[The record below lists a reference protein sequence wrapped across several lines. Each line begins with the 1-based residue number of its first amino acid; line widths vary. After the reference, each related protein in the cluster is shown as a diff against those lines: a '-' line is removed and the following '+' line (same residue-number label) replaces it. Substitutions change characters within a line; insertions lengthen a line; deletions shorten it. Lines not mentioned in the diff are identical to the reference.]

1 MKVNS
6 PTKNK
11 SNIIIG
17 LVLCFVCVAFL
28 VITIIAVCES
38 FAEKA
43 RLESIGATVTLRI
56 TWLFIVDILAIIAS
70 EILGIVFLSKRS
82 SAHSSVAVDEMVEVE
97 EDEKTSSNGEKES
110 SSDFDEV
117 GYDIDSI
124 NRFKAED
131 IVVEM
136 EETSPITSTEA
147 IAKPS
152 KLKIKMGN
160 SSSSEETSASEK
172 VKSEKKDPHHNKSS
186 ELSNG
191 FFSAGDDL

>member
-1 MKVNS
+1 MRVNS

-28 VITIIAVCES
+28 TITIMAVCES
-38 FAEKA
+38 FSEKA
-43 RLESIGATVTLRI
+43 RLESIGATVTLKI
-56 TWLFIVDILAIIAS
+56 TWLFVVDIIAIIAS
-70 EILGIVFLSKRS
+70 GVLGIVFLSKIMS
-82 SAHSSVAVDEMVEVE
+82 LHNSLVE
-97 EDEKTSSNGEKES
+97 EDMIEYEEDEEIVSYDEKKASTV
-110 SSDFDEV
+110 DEV
-117 GYDIDSI
+117 GYDIDAI

-131 IVVEM
+131 IVINM
-136 EETSPITSTEA
+136 ENTSPAAPAKEVT
-147 IAKPS
+147 KPS

-160 SSSSEETSASEK
+160 SSSSEDTVVSEK
-172 VKSEKKDPHHNKSS
+172 VKSEKKDSHCNKSS

>member
-70 EILGIVFLSKRS
+70 GILGVVFLSKRS
-82 SAHSSVAVDEMVEVE
+82 SAHSSVAEDEMIEVE
-97 EDEKTSSNGEKES
+97 EDEETSSYGEKES

-117 GYDIDSI
+117 GYDIDAI

-147 IAKPS
+147 ISKHS

-160 SSSSEETSASEK
+160 RSSSEDTSSSEH
-172 VKSEKKDPHHNKSS
+172 VKSEKNVSHDNKSS
-186 ELSNG
+186 ELSSG

>member
-70 EILGIVFLSKRS
+70 GILGIVFLSKRS
-82 SAHSSVAVDEMVEVE
+82 SAHSSVAEDEMVEVE
-97 EDEKTSSNGEKES
+97 EDKETSSHGEKES

-117 GYDIDSI
+117 GYDIDAI

-147 IAKPS
+147 ISKPS

-160 SSSSEETSASEK
+160 SSSSEDTSSSER
-172 VKSEKKDPHHNKSS
+172 VKSEKNVSHDNKSS
-186 ELSNG
+186 ELSSG